1 MRIKICGVTSPEDAV
16 SAEEAGADAVGVVL
30 FSESPRSVGPEQAG
44 EIFDA
49 LGPFTTGVC
58 VTATDDAEELDEI
71 LALSPS
77 VVQVGADVSLPSTR
91 TRVLRMV
98 SPGETPAEPCDAV
111 VIDASRGKGLPFS
124 REFARQVIATSSLPV
139 ILAGGLSPENAATAA
154 ALGPYGLDVASGV
167 ECRPGVKDPRLV
179 RAFIRACRR
188 VV

>member
-139 ILAGGLSPENAATAA
+139 ILPPLARTDWMWRQGLSAGPVSRTPVWCVPSSGHAGGS
-154 ALGPYGLDVASGV
+154 YD
-167 ECRPGVKDPRLV
+167 
-179 RAFIRACRR
+179 
-188 VV
+188 